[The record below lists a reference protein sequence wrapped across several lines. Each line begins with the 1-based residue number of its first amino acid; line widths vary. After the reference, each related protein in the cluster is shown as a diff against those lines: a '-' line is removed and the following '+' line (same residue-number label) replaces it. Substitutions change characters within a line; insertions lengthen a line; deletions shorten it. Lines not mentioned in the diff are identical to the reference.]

1 MVHASSL
8 VYPLSG
14 LLVGLVVGLT
24 GVGGGSL
31 MTPLLL
37 AFGVHATTA
46 VGTDLLYAAATK
58 TVGTAVHNAGE
69 TVDWRI
75 VRRLCLGSVPGTLV
89 TMFVLSHVGAQS
101 PHVTATI
108 KFVLGVALLLTAAS
122 IFLRAQIA
130 AFVERRFGQP
140 SDRNA
145 AILTTLSGLTLG
157 ILVSLSSVGAGA
169 IGVTVLILLYPKVP
183 LVKIVGSDIAHAVP
197 LTLLAGAG
205 HWMLGDINWSLLGSL
220 LIGSIP
226 GILAGSYIA
235 PRMPEYSLRPALG
248 AVLLVVGANL
258 VHIRIF

>member
-1 MVHASSL
+1 MIDTTSI

-14 LLVGLVVGLT
+14 VLVGLTVGLT

-37 AFGVHATTA
+37 AFGVHPATA
-46 VGTDLLYAAATK
+46 VGTDLLYAATTK

-75 VRRLCLGSVPGTLV
+75 VRRLCLGSVPGALV
-89 TMFVLSHVGAQS
+89 TMALLHHIGTQTK
-101 PHVTATI
+101 PVTDAIT
-108 KFVLGVALLLTAAS
+108 FVLGVALLLTAVS
-122 IFLRAQIA
+122 IFLRAQLA
-130 AFVERRFGQP
+130 AFVARRFGEP

-145 AILTTLSGLTLG
+145 AILTTVSGLVLG

-169 IGVTVLILLYPKVP
+169 IGVTVLLLLYPRVP

-205 HWMLGDINWSLLGSL
+205 HWLLGDINWSLLGSL

-235 PRMPEYSLRPALG
+235 PRLPEYSLRPALG
-248 AVLLVVGANL
+248 AVLLMVGFNL

>member
-1 MVHASSL
+1 MIQTSSL

-14 LLVGLVVGLT
+14 LLVGLIVGLT

-37 AFGVHATTA
+37 AFGVHPTTA
-46 VGTDLLYAAATK
+46 VGTDLLYAATTK

-75 VRRLCLGSVPGTLV
+75 VRRLCMGSVPGTLL
-89 TMFVLSHVGAQS
+89 TMFILSKVGAQS
-101 PHVTATI
+101 PHVTETI
-108 KFVLGVALLLTAAS
+108 KFVLGVTLLLTAIS
-122 IFLRAQIA
+122 IFLRGYIA
-130 AFVERRFGQP
+130 DFVTRRFGEP

-145 AILTTLSGLTLG
+145 AIMTVISGLVLG

-169 IGVTVLILLYPKVP
+169 IGVTVLLLLYPRVP

-197 LTLLAGAG
+197 LTLLAGTG
-205 HWMLGDINWSLLGSL
+205 HWLLGDINWSLLGSL

-226 GILAGSYIA
+226 GILAGSYLA
-235 PRMPEYSLRPALG
+235 PRLPEFSLRPALG